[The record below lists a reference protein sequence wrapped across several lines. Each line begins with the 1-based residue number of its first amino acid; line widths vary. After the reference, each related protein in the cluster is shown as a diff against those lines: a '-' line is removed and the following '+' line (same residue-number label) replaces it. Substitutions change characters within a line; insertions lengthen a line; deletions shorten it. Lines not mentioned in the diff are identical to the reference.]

1 LPPSDPKD
9 KRGKL
14 LQTWLHKYAGADDT
28 PYTRFVSRIL
38 IVSLVVRAMRPGV
51 QYRYVVVLEGEED
64 LGKTRLLRLLGDR
77 WHQEFPKSVEGKE
90 AYMQLQGYWIVELGE
105 LDALKPAQESRIKMF
120 ISQQMDVWIPKY
132 ENDVVERPRRAILV
146 GTTNE
151 REYLKGEHGN
161 TRYFPIW
168 LDGPIQLDALA
179 KVRDRL
185 FIQAKAFLAHHP
197 KDWWCI
203 PKEIAEELTRARE
216 ARREP
221 SVLEDALTPWLTG
234 LQRQQYHRCTVA
246 EALEYLQV
254 PKDRWS
260 KRLEMDVAKAI
271 KGCGWYRHVA
281 YEPTTKRMERFWA
294 DTPQQKQG
302 VPF

>member
-1 LPPSDPKD
+1 LP
-9 KRGKL
+9 
-14 LQTWLHKYAGADDT
+14 
-28 PYTRFVSRIL
+28 
-38 IVSLVVRAMRPGV
+38 VSLVKRALCPGV
-51 QYRYVVVLEGEED
+51 QYRYVVVLEGEEN
-64 LGKTRLLRLLGDR
+64 LGKTKLLHILGDR

-90 AYMQLQGYWIVELGE
+90 AYRQLQGYWLIELGE

-120 ISQQMDVWIPKY
+120 ISQQMDVWVPKY
-132 ENDVVERPRRAILV
+132 ENDPIERPRRAILV

-161 TRYFPIW
+161 TRYLPIW
-168 LDGPIQLDALA
+168 LDGPIKHDAIA

-185 FIQAKAFLAHHP
+185 FTQARAFLAAHP

-203 PKEIAEELTRARE
+203 PPDVTEELSHARE

-221 SVLEDALTPWLTG
+221 SVLEDALSPWLAELKKQG
-234 LQRQQYHRCTVA
+234 RHRCTVA

-254 PKDRWS
+254 PKDRWN

-271 KGCGWYRHVA
+271 KGCGWFRHVE
-281 YEPTTKRMERFWA
+281 YDPGTQKMERVWA
-294 DTPQQKQG
+294 DTPQEKG
-302 VPF
+302 KVPF